1 MLSVCLLLVPGCQ
14 AKNVLIVSAPAISH
28 MRELNAIG
36 EELELLG
43 HDVYQ
48 VPSNVRV
55 QTTVRYK
62 L

>member
-1 MLSVCLLLVPGCQ
+1 MLPVVLSLCLLMVSGCQ
-14 AKNVLIVSAPAISH
+14 AKKILIVSTPAISH

-48 VPSNVRV
+48 VP
-55 QTTVRYK
+55 
-62 L
+62 